1 MDIMIKKILILAFII
16 IGQQFIAQSND
27 QLPADIKNKK
37 ENKEVKLTSSVKEN
51 NNESNLNSNTTPE
64 KTNFFS
70 KGLSENTISVDDQ
83 NAKME
88 GKEVK
93 NEGKRSKLALFFIKV
108 SKSFKTY
115 CDRNN
120 VSEKKI
126 LDLIR
131 DFL

>member
-1 MDIMIKKILILAFII
+1 MIKKILVLAFII
-16 IGQQFIAQSND
+16 IGQQTIAQSNE

-37 ENKEVKLTSSVKEN
+37 ETKEVKLTSDKEN
-51 NNESNLNSNTTPE
+51 HNETNLNTSNTPE

-70 KGLSENTISVDDQ
+70 KDLSESSSNVDDQ

-88 GKEVK
+88 GKDVK
-93 NEGKRSKLALFFIKV
+93 NEGKRSKIALFFIKV

>member
-1 MDIMIKKILILAFII
+1 MIKKILILAFII
-16 IGQQFIAQSND
+16 IGEQTIAQSNE

-37 ENKEVKLTSSVKEN
+37 EAKLTSSDKEN
-51 NNESNLNSNTTPE
+51 NNEINLNSSSHPE

-70 KGLSENTISVDDQ
+70 KDLSESSTNVDDQ

-88 GKEVK
+88 GKDVK
-93 NEGKRSKLALFFIKV
+93 NEGKRSKIALFFIKV

>member
-1 MDIMIKKILILAFII
+1 MIKKILVLAFII
-16 IGQQFIAQSND
+16 IGQQTIAQSNE

-37 ENKEVKLTSSVKEN
+37 ETKEVKLTSDKEN
-51 NNESNLNSNTTPE
+51 HNETNLNTSNTPE

-70 KGLSENTISVDDQ
+70 KDLSESSSNVDDQ

-88 GKEVK
+88 GKDVK
-93 NEGKRSKLALFFIKV
+93 NEGKKSKLALFFIKV

-131 DFL
+131 DFM

>member
-1 MDIMIKKILILAFII
+1 MIKKILILAFII
-16 IGQQFIAQSND
+16 IGQQTIAQSNE

-37 ENKEVKLTSSVKEN
+37 ETKEVKLTSSDKEN
-51 NNESNLNSNTTPE
+51 NNEFNLKSGSSPE

-70 KGLSENTISVDDQ
+70 KDLSENSNNVDDQ
-83 NAKME
+83 NAKLE
-88 GKEVK
+88 GKDVK

-108 SKSFKTY
+108 SKSIKTY

-126 LDLIR
+126 LDVIR

>member
-1 MDIMIKKILILAFII
+1 MIKKILILAFII
-16 IGQQFIAQSND
+16 IGQQFIAQSNE

-37 ENKEVKLTSSVKEN
+37 EKKEVKITSSDKEN
-51 NNESNLNSNTTPE
+51 HNETNLNTSNTPE

-70 KGLSENTISVDDQ
+70 KDLSENTSSVDDQ
-83 NAKME
+83 NAKLE
-88 GKEVK
+88 GKDVK
-93 NEGKRSKLALFFIKV
+93 NEGKRSKIALFFIKV

>member
-1 MDIMIKKILILAFII
+1 MIKKILILAFII
-16 IGQQFIAQSND
+16 IGQQTIAQSNE

-37 ENKEVKLTSSVKEN
+37 ETKEVKLTSADKEN
-51 NNESNLNSNTTPE
+51 HNETNLNTSNTPE

-70 KGLSENTISVDDQ
+70 KDLSESSSNIDDQ

-88 GKEVK
+88 GKDVK

>member
-1 MDIMIKKILILAFII
+1 MIKKILALAFII
-16 IGQQFIAQSND
+16 IGQQTIAQSNE

-37 ENKEVKLTSSVKEN
+37 ETKEVKLTPSDKEN
-51 NNESNLNSNTTPE
+51 HNETTLNTRNTPE

-70 KGLSENTISVDDQ
+70 KDLSESSNNVDDQ

-88 GKEVK
+88 GKDVK

-131 DFL
+131 DFM

>member
-1 MDIMIKKILILAFII
+1 MIKKILILAFII
-16 IGQQFIAQSND
+16 IGQQTIAQSND

-37 ENKEVKLTSSVKEN
+37 ETKEVKLTSSDKEN
-51 NNESNLNSNTTPE
+51 NNEINLNSTASPE

-70 KGLSENTISVDDQ
+70 KDISESSSNVDDQ

-88 GKEVK
+88 GKDVK
-93 NEGKRSKLALFFIKV
+93 NEGKRSKIALFFIKV